1 MGSGRE
7 NTATFMEHSVS
18 EYERGRKDR
27 REGHLPLD
35 GMKDEYYK
43 GYAFEYE
50 KEQQE
55 DARTYER

>member
-1 MGSGRE
+1 MQQ
-7 NTATFMEHSVS
+7 TTKSVRDNAIS

-27 REGHLPLD
+27 RKGHLPLD

-55 DARTYER
+55 DARTS